1 MSLPITE
8 KRLHDGPC
16 HPLYESYGS
25 SKRNLE
31 ILSRAYRAQHGRK
44 FVTVIPSNIFGTISQ
59 LREDGPVID
68 ALVSKAAKS
77 AATGSE
83 FTCRG
88 TGSPCRQF
96 CYAPDLARVLT
107 WALDHY
113 DEEEPIN
120 VAGEEISI
128 RAVAELIANMFG
140 VAKRLSF
147 DASFPDGPMYRT
159 LSDDKLRRLYE
170 GYEQTDFET
179 ALRSVV
185 AFVVDA

>member
-1 MSLPITE
+1 MLIWSLE
-8 KRLHDGPC
+8 
-16 HPLYESYGS
+16 
-25 SKRNLE
+25 
-31 ILSRAYRAQHGRK
+31 
-44 FVTVIPSNIFGTISQ
+44 
-59 LREDGPVID
+59 
-68 ALVSKAAKS
+68 
-77 AATGSE
+77 
-83 FTCRG
+83 
-88 TGSPCRQF
+88 
-96 CYAPDLARVLT
+96 
-107 WALDHY
+107 HY

-185 AFVVDA
+185 ARVINA

>member
-1 MSLPITE
+1 ME
-8 KRLHDGPC
+8 
-16 HPLYESYGS
+16 
-25 SKRNLE
+25 N
-31 ILSRAYRAQHGRK
+31 
-44 FVTVIPSNIFGTISQ
+44 
-59 LREDGPVID
+59 
-68 ALVSKAAKS
+68 
-77 AATGSE
+77 
-83 FTCRG
+83 
-88 TGSPCRQF
+88 
-96 CYAPDLARVLT
+96 
-107 WALDHY
+107 Y

-140 VAKRLSF
+140 VEKRLSF

-185 AFVVDA
+185 ARVINA